1 MALAIF
7 GITNSGLNLV
17 ATLFVL
23 MLVVLW
29 LALIVYTYLDAR
41 RRISDP
47 FLVACATVA
56 SFFPYIGTAVYAI
69 VRPPEFLE
77 DAHERELE
85 IKAAELRVRQ
95 LREQTCPNCEYP
107 VEKNYLRCPNCQ
119 RRLKDPCPT
128 CSKPVDP
135 RWGLCP
141 YCETALGGGG
151 AASGSAARSSASGAG
166 ARARRRAEPRPE
178 RRTAARPPQESAAS
192 SRKPP
197 ASAAEQESRPAR
209 LRRRHRAPNQSKG
222 APAVSRTLILVKPDA
237 FERALTGEV
246 IARFERKGL
255 RIVAL
260 KSMQAD
266 ESIANQHYAEH
277 TEKPFFGEL
286 VSFITGGPLV
296 AMVFEGAEAVPAAR
310 QLIGATNPVEAAP
323 GSIRG
328 DFALEMTFNMV
339 HGSDSDESA
348 EREIGIW
355 FPELS

>member
-1 MALAIF
+1 MSLAIF

-95 LREQTCPNCEYP
+95 LRELTCPNCEYP
-107 VEKNYLRCPNCQ
+107 VEKNFLRCPNCQ

-141 YCETALGGGG
+141 YCETALAGGE
-151 AASGSAARSSASGAG
+151 
-166 ARARRRAEPRPE
+166 RARRPQKQERRPESERRPEPERRPE
-178 RRTAARPPQESAAS
+178 RSRREAEAAAEKESLPKRQPTRRKKAPPAATKKASANAERKEPARGAPKEAS
-192 SRKPP
+192 SPKP
-197 ASAAEQESRPAR
+197 EQRSPSRE
-209 LRRRHRAPNQSKG
+209 
-222 APAVSRTLILVKPDA
+222 PDPDP
-237 FERALTGEV
+237 R
-246 IARFERKGL
+246 
-255 RIVAL
+255 
-260 KSMQAD
+260 QA
-266 ESIANQHYAEH
+266 
-277 TEKPFFGEL
+277 
-286 VSFITGGPLV
+286 
-296 AMVFEGAEAVPAAR
+296 
-310 QLIGATNPVEAAP
+310 
-323 GSIRG
+323 
-328 DFALEMTFNMV
+328 
-339 HGSDSDESA
+339 
-348 EREIGIW
+348 
-355 FPELS
+355 

>member
-1 MALAIF
+1 MSLAIF

-85 IKAAELRVRQ
+85 IKAAELKVRQ

-141 YCETALGGGG
+141 YCETTLAGG
-151 AASGSAARSSASGAG
+151 SGSGGERT
-166 ARARRRAEPRPE
+166 RRPKKPPRRKKAEP
-178 RRTAARPPQESAAS
+178 
-192 SRKPP
+192 
-197 ASAAEQESRPAR
+197 
-209 LRRRHRAPNQSKG
+209 
-222 APAVSRTLILVKPDA
+222 
-237 FERALTGEV
+237 
-246 IARFERKGL
+246 
-255 RIVAL
+255 
-260 KSMQAD
+260 
-266 ESIANQHYAEH
+266 
-277 TEKPFFGEL
+277 
-286 VSFITGGPLV
+286 
-296 AMVFEGAEAVPAAR
+296 
-310 QLIGATNPVEAAP
+310 AAP
-323 GSIRG
+323 VAKKPSSQTSEQR
-328 DFALEMTFNMV
+328 
-339 HGSDSDESA
+339 SPR
-348 EREIGIW
+348 RE
-355 FPELS
+355 PDPDPRQA

>member
-7 GITNSGLNLV
+7 GITNSALNLV

-85 IKAAELRVRQ
+85 IKAAELKVRQ
-95 LREQTCPNCEYP
+95 LREQSCPNCEYP
-107 VEKNYLRCPNCQ
+107 VEKNFLRCPNCQ

-141 YCETALGGGG
+141 YCETTLGGGG
-151 AASGSAARSSASGAG
+151 GGGGGERQRRPQQGERRPEPEPRRRPRREAGSDEPAPKQQAPRRKKATPPPKQASAKAAR
-166 ARARRRAEPRPE
+166 
-178 RRTAARPPQESAAS
+178 
-192 SRKPP
+192 KK
-197 ASAAEQESRPAR
+197 PAR
-209 LRRRHRAPNQSKG
+209 DASPEAPS
-222 APAVSRTLILVKPDA
+222 PEPDQ
-237 FERALTGEV
+237 R
-246 IARFERKGL
+246 
-255 RIVAL
+255 
-260 KSMQAD
+260 SPQ
-266 ESIANQHYAEH
+266 
-277 TEKPFFGEL
+277 P
-286 VSFITGGPLV
+286 
-296 AMVFEGAEAVPAAR
+296 
-310 QLIGATNPVEAAP
+310 
-323 GSIRG
+323 
-328 DFALEMTFNMV
+328 
-339 HGSDSDESA
+339 
-348 EREIGIW
+348 
-355 FPELS
+355 

>member
-1 MALAIF
+1 MSLAIF
-7 GITNSGLNLV
+7 GITNSSLNLV

-95 LREQTCPNCEYP
+95 LKEQTCPNCEYP

-128 CSKPVDP
+128 CGKPVDP

-141 YCETALGGGG
+141 YCESTLGGGE
-151 AASGSAARSSASGAG
+151 
-166 ARARRRAEPRPE
+166 RRRPKKQV
-178 RRTAARPPQESAAS
+178 RRKKA
-192 SRKPP
+192 PP
-197 ASAAEQESRPAR
+197 AQSPVADAEGKEPQR
-209 LRRRHRAPNQSKG
+209 RAPK
-222 APAVSRTLILVKPDA
+222 
-237 FERALTGEV
+237 
-246 IARFERKGL
+246 
-255 RIVAL
+255 
-260 KSMQAD
+260 
-266 ESIANQHYAEH
+266 
-277 TEKPFFGEL
+277 
-286 VSFITGGPLV
+286 
-296 AMVFEGAEAVPAAR
+296 
-310 QLIGATNPVEAAP
+310 EAAAP
-323 GSIRG
+323 KPEQRSP
-328 DFALEMTFNMV
+328 
-339 HGSDSDESA
+339 S
-348 EREIGIW
+348 RE
-355 FPELS
+355 PDPDPRQA

>member
-1 MALAIF
+1 MSLAIF
-7 GITNSGLNLV
+7 GITNDGLNLV
-17 ATLFVL
+17 ATLFLL

-29 LALIVYTYLDAR
+29 LALIVYTYMDAR

-141 YCETALGGGG
+141 YCETALPGGERKRRPQKQGG
-151 AASGSAARSSASGAG
+151 ARRKKPAAPPKQASANAEQEPARSSA
-166 ARARRRAEPRPE
+166 
-178 RRTAARPPQESAAS
+178 PQEGPKSKPEQRS
-192 SRKPP
+192 PSR
-197 ASAAEQESRPAR
+197 E
-209 LRRRHRAPNQSKG
+209 
-222 APAVSRTLILVKPDA
+222 PDPDP
-237 FERALTGEV
+237 R
-246 IARFERKGL
+246 
-255 RIVAL
+255 
-260 KSMQAD
+260 QA
-266 ESIANQHYAEH
+266 
-277 TEKPFFGEL
+277 
-286 VSFITGGPLV
+286 
-296 AMVFEGAEAVPAAR
+296 
-310 QLIGATNPVEAAP
+310 
-323 GSIRG
+323 
-328 DFALEMTFNMV
+328 
-339 HGSDSDESA
+339 
-348 EREIGIW
+348 
-355 FPELS
+355 

>member
-7 GITNSGLNLV
+7 GITNGSLNLV

-85 IKAAELRVRQ
+85 IKAAELKVRQ

-107 VEKNYLRCPNCQ
+107 VEKNFLRCPNCQ

-128 CSKPVDP
+128 CRKPVDP

-141 YCETALGGGG
+141 YCETTLSGGGER
-151 AASGSAARSSASGAG
+151 RSRPQQGE
-166 ARARRRAEPRPE
+166 RERRPEPEPRRRARHDASAEEPAPKQQPP
-178 RRTAARPPQESAAS
+178 RRKKAAAAPKKASAKAARKEPASDASPEAAS
-192 SRKPP
+192 PEPDQRSPSR
-197 ASAAEQESRPAR
+197 E
-209 LRRRHRAPNQSKG
+209 
-222 APAVSRTLILVKPDA
+222 PDPDP
-237 FERALTGEV
+237 R
-246 IARFERKGL
+246 
-255 RIVAL
+255 
-260 KSMQAD
+260 QA
-266 ESIANQHYAEH
+266 
-277 TEKPFFGEL
+277 
-286 VSFITGGPLV
+286 
-296 AMVFEGAEAVPAAR
+296 
-310 QLIGATNPVEAAP
+310 
-323 GSIRG
+323 
-328 DFALEMTFNMV
+328 
-339 HGSDSDESA
+339 
-348 EREIGIW
+348 
-355 FPELS
+355 